1 MRGEGVLVGIFLIEH
16 EDLRVV
22 FRAMQHIGMVAG
34 LFSHF
39 ANGGSHGAF
48 EFGLT
53 SGFYRELSG
62 KG

>member
-1 MRGEGVLVGIFLIEH
+1 
-16 EDLRVV
+16 
-22 FRAMQHIGMVAG
+22 MVAG